1 MKKKGFRRR
10 YMLIAMLVSCMA
22 AFAGCGKISE
32 ALKEKEY
39 TIQYT
44 DDSGT
49 HQITVKKGM
58 LYKIDV
64 VPEKDGYIFMGLYD
78 AETGGTQY
86 ISATGASLS
95 PFTDKKNI
103 VLFPQFMAKEF
114 TVILDYQGASVT
126 GERQFTV
133 TYGSSLPELP
143 KNLAGE
149 HKDFTGWYTEADCEG
164 VQIADQYGLIPVVS
178 ILNDANFDLNGEY
191 IYLYAGFEAEKHTV
205 TFCFKSGMDTEEI
218 RVPYNTPV
226 SKLMTDTRVDGN
238 AVLAWSKTQDGEVF
252 NGKITDDMVL
262 YAVEYAPVIEF
273 DSDGGSPVS
282 LLVARAGST
291 ISLPVPEKEL
301 ASFSHWE
308 DMQGNKYTATTMP
321 GKSTSLKAVWQAK
334 LVFDENDGSDVDD
347 ISAAA
352 GDKITLPTPAR
363 EGFLFAGWYTAE
375 REQYTSTTMPA
386 EGLVLKAGWYKEK
399 SETVVVIGSTESEH
413 RSGGTGVLKPSTSS
427 LCYTFDYKKYF
438 NDNKVHTVRIDWHV
452 KVKTNMSTSHPVYID
467 FYSQKQVSSNY
478 LIETKTLENVTDE
491 YREFNFTT
499 THVINDNF
507 YICWYDPKWSGSAYI
522 SLSDFYY
529 TVYYP
534 DTTNLYL

>member
-10 YMLIAMLVSCMA
+10 YAVIAMLVSCMA

-32 ALKEKEY
+32 ALKEKVY

-58 LYKIDV
+58 LYAMDA

-86 ISATGASLS
+86 TSATGASLS

-103 VLFPQFMAKEF
+103 VLFPQFKAKEF
-114 TVILDYQGASVT
+114 TVILDYQGAAVT

-133 TYGSSLPELP
+133 PYGSSLPELP

-164 VQIADQYGLIPVVS
+164 TQIADQYGLIPVVS
-178 ILNDANFDLNGEY
+178 LLNDANFDLSGEY

-226 SKLMTDTRVDGN
+226 SKLVADTRVDGN

-262 YAVEYAPVIEF
+262 YAVEYAPVLEF

-308 DMQGNKYTATTMP
+308 DMQGNKYTAATMP
-321 GKSTSLKAVWQAK
+321 GKSISLKAVWQAK
-334 LVFDENDGSDVDD
+334 LVFDENGGSDADD
-347 ISAAA
+347 ISVAA
-352 GDKITLPTPAR
+352 GSKITLPTPAR

-386 EGLVLKAGWYKEK
+386 DGLALKAGWYKEK
-399 SETVVVIGSTESEH
+399 SETVVVINSTEEERH
-413 RSGGTGVLKPSTSS
+413 IVIYEPSTGK

-438 NDNKVHTVRIDWHV
+438 GDGKTHTVKIDWHT
-452 KVKTNMSTSHPVYID
+452 KLKTSSSTSKLVCID
-467 FYSQKQVSSNY
+467 FYSQKQISSTY
-478 LIETKTLENVTDE
+478 LMETKMLENVTDE
-491 YREFNFTT
+491 YREFHFTT
-499 THVINDNF
+499 THIVNDNF
-507 YICWYDPKWSGSAYI
+507 YLCWYAPKLHLNDYLA
-522 SLSDFYY
+522 LSDFYY
-529 TVYYP
+529 TVHYP
-534 DTTNLYL
+534 DTSNLYL

>member
-1 MKKKGFRRR
+1 MKKKSFKAR
-10 YMLIAMLVSCMA
+10 YAVIAMLISCMA
-22 AFAGCGKISE
+22 AFAGCGKIAE
-32 ALKEKEY
+32 VLEKEGKEY

-49 HQITVKKGM
+49 HQIMVKKGM
-58 LYKIDV
+58 LYAMEA
-64 VPEKDGYIFMGLYD
+64 VPERDGYIFMGLYD
-78 AETGGTQY
+78 AEVGGTQY

-95 PFTDKKNI
+95 PFTDKKDI
-103 VLFPQFMAKEF
+103 VLFPQFQAKEY
-114 TVILDYQGASVT
+114 TVVLDYQGSAVT

-149 HKDFTGWYTEADCEG
+149 HKDFTGWYTGADCEG
-164 VQIADQYGLIPVVS
+164 TQIADQYGLLPVVS
-178 ILNDANFDLNGEY
+178 ILNDANFDLSGEFV
-191 IYLYAGFEAEKHTV
+191 YLYAGFEPEKHTV
-205 TFCFKSGMDTEEI
+205 TFCFKSGMDTEEMQ
-218 RVPYNTPV
+218 VPYNTPV
-226 SKLMTDTRVDGN
+226 SKLVTDTRVDGN
-238 AVLAWSKTQDGEVF
+238 AVLTWSKTQDGEVF

-262 YAVEYAPVIEF
+262 YAVEYAPVLEF

-308 DMQGNKYTATTMP
+308 DMQGNKYTAATMP

-334 LVFDENDGSDVDD
+334 LVFDENGGSDVDD
-347 ISAAA
+347 ISAVA

-375 REQYTSTTMPA
+375 RAQYTSTTMPA
-386 EGLVLKAGWYKEK
+386 EGLALKAGWYKEK
-399 SETVVVIGSTESEH
+399 SETVVVINSQKYDTTY
-413 RSGGTGVLKPSTSS
+413 SGDVPQTKD

-438 NDNKVHTVRIDWHV
+438 SDNEAHVVRIDWHV
-452 KVKTNMSTSHPVYID
+452 KLKRNEYDSKSGPAYVD
-467 FYSQKQVSSNY
+467 FYSQKQVSSTY
-478 LIETKTLENVTDE
+478 LMETRTFENVTNE

-499 THVINDNF
+499 TFVINDNF
-507 YICWYDPKWSGSAYI
+507 YSCWYCPSSYVNTPC
-522 SLSDFYY
+522 LSDFYY
-529 TVYYP
+529 TVHYP
-534 DTTNLYL
+534 DTSNLYL